1 MNEPNAYRVLREW
14 AHRHKRNVS
23 DCQVFDKNVCSWQI
37 RKDRPWEFITTH
49 GQPLSF
55 CVRFKYRHG
64 NGKAL
69 ANHEYLMLHFDT
81 ELQFDPLDVNRPDG
95 NKDPLPVFTTE
106 TKFGDRRFPIFTPS
120 GEVSAAQ
127 RDLLKSA
134 HLVKLIR
141 SLDLSERD
149 SVHFARGALSLYCL
163 AELRVDL
170 DEIIDTAA
178 ELLDQVE
185 VVRSEPEARELP
197 GTFRPLTCL
206 IEKWG
211 VADDDDRSSLI
222 ENADRAELKT
232 LVAKVEPFFDSIN
245 IYLDSFGDKALDDG
259 AMALGRLAE
268 AAQEA
273 KIFLSGELD

>member
-1 MNEPNAYRVLREW
+1 M
-14 AHRHKRNVS
+14 
-23 DCQVFDKNVCSWQI
+23 
-37 RKDRPWEFITTH
+37 
-49 GQPLSF
+49 
-55 CVRFKYRHG
+55 
-64 NGKAL
+64 
-69 ANHEYLMLHFDT
+69 
-81 ELQFDPLDVNRPDG
+81 
-95 NKDPLPVFTTE
+95 
-106 TKFGDRRFPIFTPS
+106 
-120 GEVSAAQ
+120 
-127 RDLLKSA
+127 
-134 HLVKLIR
+134 
-141 SLDLSERD
+141 
-149 SVHFARGALSLYCL
+149 
-163 AELRVDL
+163 
-170 DEIIDTAA
+170 
-178 ELLDQVE
+178 
-185 VVRSEPEARELP
+185 P